1 MQKGYAVDTGS
12 HPDNAFM
19 AIISAWLVHLLTASG
34 AVFGLLA
41 MSATADGRYVMAL
54 LWMAVTT
61 AIDGVD
67 GTLAR
72 KFQVKKFLPQFDGAL
87 LDNIVDYFTYVLVPA
102 YFLLHVDVLPKS
114 WRLPVAFLILLASA
128 YQFCRVDAK
137 TPDHTFTGFPSYWN
151 VAVFYLFLLSWP
163 WQVNAAL
170 LILCA
175 VGVFIP
181 VRYLYP
187 SRTPILKP
195 INITLGLVWA
205 AMLLVALKR
214 FPEGHEPVVL
224 LSFFYILYYLLFS
237 IWLTLWRKRH
247 PKIVETS

>member
-1 MQKGYAVDTGS
+1 VGSDSRQEKTPVAV
-12 HPDNAFM
+12 
-19 AIISAWLVHLLTASG
+19 ISAWLVHLFTASG

-41 MSATADGRYVMAL
+41 IRATAESEYIEAL
-54 LWMAVTT
+54 IWMAVTC

-72 KFQVKKFLPQFDGAL
+72 KFRVKQYVPQFDGAL
-87 LDNIVDYFTYVLVPA
+87 LDNIMDYFTYVLVPA
-102 YFLLHVDVLPKS
+102 YFLLHVEVLPKS
-114 WRLPVAFLILLASA
+114 WRLPLAFVILLASA

-151 VAVFYLFLLSWP
+151 VAVFYLYLLDWP

-195 INITLGLVWA
+195 LNIALGLVWA
-205 AMLLVALKR
+205 TLLLVALYR
-214 FPEGHEPVVL
+214 YPEGHESVVL
-224 LSFFYILYYLLFS
+224 LSFFYIIYYFVFS
-237 IWLTLWRKRH
+237 IWLTLWRRH
-247 PKIVETS
+247 VQKTAGTA